1 VNADHTDTNAGVGMH
16 ALMTELFPICRSLT
30 GPGLRQTLARLAE
43 IAPFTL
49 EEVPSGTQ
57 CFDWTVPPEW
67 TIRDAWVEDATG
79 ERVIDFRKNNLHV
92 VGYSEPVDQT
102 LTLSDLRAHLH
113 TLPELPNAIPYVTSY
128 YSRYWGFCLS
138 QDNLD
143 NLVDGEYRAVIDA
156 TLDENG
162 SLTYAELL
170 IPGSSSEEILLSTY
184 ACHPS
189 MANNELSGPVL
200 TTWLAQYIMALPE
213 RRYSYRI
220 VIVPE
225 TIGSITY
232 ISRHLEALKKNV
244 VAGYVVTCVGGPDQ
258 ATFLESRTGDTLADR
273 AALHILNSLDEPFKH
288 WTYARRASDERQYC
302 SPGVELPVASVM
314 RSKYHDYPE
323 YHTSL
328 DDLNFVRPEHMQ
340 ASYDLYVDIIQTL
353 ETNRHYK
360 TTVPCEPQLG
370 PRGLYPNLGDRT
382 HQEADLHERMAL
394 LAYADGQTDLIDIAE
409 RNGTTVPQLAPHV
422 QVLMDH
428 GLLEEMD
435 NGLAII

>member
-1 VNADHTDTNAGVGMH
+1 VNADNIDSNAGVGMH
-16 ALMTELFPICRSLT
+16 ALMAELFPICRSLT

-43 IAPFTL
+43 IVPYTL
-49 EEVPSGTQ
+49 NEISSGTQ

-67 TIRDAWVEDATG
+67 SIRDAWVENSAG
-79 ERVIDFRKNNLHV
+79 ERVIDFRVNNLHV
-92 VGYSEPVDQT
+92 VGYSEPVDQI
-102 LTLSDLRAHLH
+102 LPLSELRKHLH

-138 QDNLD
+138 QENLD
-143 NLVDGEYRAVIDA
+143 RLVDGEYRAVVDA
-156 TLDENG
+156 TLDGNG
-162 SLTYAELL
+162 SMTYADLL

-213 RRYSYRI
+213 RRYSFRI

-225 TIGSITY
+225 TIGSIAY
-232 ISRHLEALKKNV
+232 ISRHLETLQKNV

-302 SPGVELPVASVM
+302 SPVVELPVASVM

-328 DDLNFVRPEHMQ
+328 DDLNFVRPEHLQ

-353 ETNRHYK
+353 ETNRRYK

-409 RNGTTVPQLAPHV
+409 RNGTTVPRLAPHV

-428 GLLEEMD
+428 GLLEETE
-435 NGLAII
+435 NGAAVT